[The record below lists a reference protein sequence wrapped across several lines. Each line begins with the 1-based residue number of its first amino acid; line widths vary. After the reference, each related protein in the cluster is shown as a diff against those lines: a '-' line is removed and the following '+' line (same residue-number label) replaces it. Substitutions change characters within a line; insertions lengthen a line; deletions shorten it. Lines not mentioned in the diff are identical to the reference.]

1 MQTAILMDGAA
12 PSAAANHAG
21 TSGTAGVVN
30 GVAHAAGGVPATTLR
45 TLSVV
50 FPLVHVLVLARRAT
64 MISLRASM
72 LRMPDRS

>member
-50 FPLVHVLVLARRAT
+50 FPLVHVLAYAGNDGT
-64 MISLRASM
+64 IYGTIWG
-72 LRMPDRS
+72 